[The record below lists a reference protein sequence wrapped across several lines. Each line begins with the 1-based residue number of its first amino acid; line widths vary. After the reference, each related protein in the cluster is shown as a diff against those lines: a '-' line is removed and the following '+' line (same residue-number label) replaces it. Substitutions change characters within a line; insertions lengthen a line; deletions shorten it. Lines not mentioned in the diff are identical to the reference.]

1 MQAENSG
8 TSSKSARAQFLLAG
22 EETKTPSESL
32 AQRSEHSSKRRRVE
46 VSPENDRYAWEKAA
60 LLPLQALL
68 AFWLLAKY
76 CSIGPPRMLT
86 PRSQNTCSVFEG

>member
-22 EETKTPSESL
+22 EEARTPIESL

-46 VSPENDRYAWEKAA
+46 VSPENDRYAGDF
-60 LLPLQALL
+60 LRLQIHRSW
-68 AFWLLAKY
+68 FG
-76 CSIGPPRMLT
+76 SMLWAVVK
-86 PRSQNTCSVFEG
+86 N